1 MRKIVNS
8 TFVSLDGVVNHMEKW
23 HFDYVSE
30 QSDRLAMRQIDE
42 AGAMLMGRNTYVIYA
57 QAWPQRDGAY
67 ADRINAIP
75 KHVASTT
82 LTNPTWN
89 NTTVLGPNLIDAVAE
104 LKAGDGGDI
113 LMHGFGPVAKSLVRA
128 GLLDE
133 LHLWYHPVL
142 AGVGGE
148 SDVLLTQGLNVAFE
162 TTGAELFDDGVVVM
176 SMRARS

>member
-30 QSDRLAMRQIDE
+30 QSDQLAMRQLDG
-42 AGAMLMGRNTYVIYA
+42 AGAMLMGRNTYDIYA
-57 QAWPQRDGAY
+57 QAWPQRDGEY
-67 ADRINAIP
+67 ADRINTLP

-82 LTNPTWN
+82 LTDPSWN
-89 NTTVLGPNLIDAVAE
+89 NTTVLGPNLNEAVAE
-104 LKAGDGGDI
+104 LKAADGGDI
-113 LMHGFGPVAKSLVRA
+113 LMHGFGPVAKSLIQA

-148 SDVLLTQGLNVAFE
+148 DDVLLTQGLNVAFE
-162 TTGAELFDDGVVVM
+162 TTGAELFDNGIVVM